1 MENKIKIE
9 REEAKAWVSTSS
21 GEAQPQP
28 DRIVVISTLVIEY
41 IPVKYTTLNS
51 DVCSSG
57 R

>member
-9 REEAKAWVSTSS
+9 REEAKAWVSISS

-28 DRIVVISTLVIEY
+28 DRIVVISTLVTEY